1 MNNTIRVV
9 LADDHVFVRDG
20 IKSLLENEANIEV
33 VGEATDGLEAL
44 KMVETTHP
52 DLLILDIRMPN
63 LTGIEVV
70 EKLRSQNN
78 LVKIVMLSMH
88 ESEEYVLKS
97 IKAGADGYL
106 LKGSSK
112 EEFLKALHTV
122 SNGGKYFSG
131 DISSIL
137 IGQLTHPTAVQ
148 ETKPAQEDEL
158 MITKREKEILK
169 LLLSG
174 KGNKEIAEALDIP
187 IDFLADSLDIDE
199 RSRYE
204 LEDNVKLIVIKTPAE
219 NNSFNDSDAF
229 YITIPICIILT
240 HNQIVTVNS
249 FDNGAIKKFLNTFQN
264 RHPDKRNMMVLKVSR
279 LQAIMWIGWQSLT
292 NFSLPVD
299 YLRSVPIF

>member
-1 MNNTIRVV
+1 MSTTIRVV

-20 IKSLLENEANIEV
+20 IKSLLENEANIVV

-44 KMVETTHP
+44 KIVENEQP

-78 LVKIVMLSMH
+78 FVKIVMLSMH

-112 EEFLKALHTV
+112 EEFLKAVQTV
-122 SNGGKYFSG
+122 ANGGKYFSG

-137 IGQLTHPTAVQ
+137 IGQLSNPVAVMESKQ
-148 ETKPAQEDEL
+148 SLDEDM

-174 KGNKEIAEALDIP
+174 KGNKEIAEALDI
-187 IDFLADSLDIDE
+187 SK
-199 RSRYE
+199 R
-204 LEDNVKLIVIKTPAE
+204 TAE
-219 NNSFNDSDAF
+219 VHRFN
-229 YITIPICIILT
+229 LM
-240 HNQIVTVNS
+240 
-249 FDNGAIKKFLNTFQN
+249 KK
-264 RHPDKRNMMVLKVSR
+264 LKVKNLMELSNK
-279 LQAIMWIGWQSLT
+279 A
-292 NFSLPVD
+292 NEFSL
-299 YLRSVPIF
+299 L

>member
-1 MNNTIRVV
+1 MSNTIRVV

-44 KMVETTHP
+44 KIVESCKP

-63 LTGIEVV
+63 MTGIEVV

-112 EEFLKALHTV
+112 EEFLKALQTIA
-122 SNGGKYFSG
+122 NGGKYFSG

-137 IGQLTHPTAVQ
+137 IGQLNNSTSIQ
-148 ETKPAQEDEL
+148 ESKPMPDEEQL
-158 MITKREKEILK
+158 ITKREREILK

-174 KGNKEIAEALDIP
+174 KGNKEIAEALDI
-187 IDFLADSLDIDE
+187 SK
-199 RSRYE
+199 R
-204 LEDNVKLIVIKTPAE
+204 TAE
-219 NNSFNDSDAF
+219 VHRFN
-229 YITIPICIILT
+229 LM
-240 HNQIVTVNS
+240 
-249 FDNGAIKKFLNTFQN
+249 KK
-264 RHPDKRNMMVLKVSR
+264 LKVKNLMELSNK
-279 LQAIMWIGWQSLT
+279 ANEYSL
-292 NFSLPVD
+292 
-299 YLRSVPIF
+299 I

>member
-1 MNNTIRVV
+1 MGNTIRVV

-20 IKSLLENEANIEV
+20 IKSLLENEANIIV

-44 KMVETTHP
+44 KIVEAEQP

-63 LTGIEVV
+63 MTGIEVV

-88 ESEEYVLKS
+88 ESEEYVLKC

-122 SNGGKYFSG
+122 SDGGKYFSG

-137 IGQLTHPTAVQ
+137 IGQLTHPTMSS
-148 ETKPAQEDEL
+148 EMKNPISEEML
-158 MITKREKEILK
+158 ITKREKEILT

-174 KGNKEIAEALDIP
+174 KGNKEIAEALDI
-187 IDFLADSLDIDE
+187 SK
-199 RSRYE
+199 R
-204 LEDNVKLIVIKTPAE
+204 TAE
-219 NNSFNDSDAF
+219 VHRFN
-229 YITIPICIILT
+229 LM
-240 HNQIVTVNS
+240 
-249 FDNGAIKKFLNTFQN
+249 KK
-264 RHPDKRNMMVLKVSR
+264 LKVKNLMELSNK
-279 LQAIMWIGWQSLT
+279 ATEYSL
-292 NFSLPVD
+292 L
-299 YLRSVPIF
+299 

>member
-1 MNNTIRVV
+1 MGNTIRVV

-44 KMVETTHP
+44 KIVDIVKP

-63 LTGIEVV
+63 MTGIEVV
-70 EKLRSQNN
+70 EKLRSQNIT
-78 LVKIVMLSMH
+78 VKIVMLSMH

-112 EEFLKALHTV
+112 EEFLKAVHAV
-122 SNGGKYFSG
+122 ANGGKYFSG

-137 IGQLTHPTAVQ
+137 IGQLSNPVTSLEAKQ
-148 ETKPAQEDEL
+148 SLDEDM

-174 KGNKEIAEALDIP
+174 KGNKEIAEALDI
-187 IDFLADSLDIDE
+187 SK
-199 RSRYE
+199 R
-204 LEDNVKLIVIKTPAE
+204 TAE
-219 NNSFNDSDAF
+219 VHRFN
-229 YITIPICIILT
+229 LM
-240 HNQIVTVNS
+240 
-249 FDNGAIKKFLNTFQN
+249 KK
-264 RHPDKRNMMVLKVSR
+264 LKVKNLMELSNK
-279 LQAIMWIGWQSLT
+279 A
-292 NFSLPVD
+292 NEFSL
-299 YLRSVPIF
+299 I

>member
-1 MNNTIRVV
+1 MSNPIRVV

-44 KMVETTHP
+44 KSVEVNQP

-112 EEFLKALHTV
+112 EEFLKALNTV
-122 SNGGKYFSG
+122 SEGGKYFSG

-137 IGQLTHPTAVQ
+137 IGQLTHPTTFS
-148 ETKPAQEDEL
+148 ETKQLISDEM
-158 MITKREKEILK
+158 MITKREKEILT

-174 KGNKEIAEALDIP
+174 KGNKEIAEALDI
-187 IDFLADSLDIDE
+187 SK
-199 RSRYE
+199 R
-204 LEDNVKLIVIKTPAE
+204 TAE
-219 NNSFNDSDAF
+219 VHRFN
-229 YITIPICIILT
+229 LM
-240 HNQIVTVNS
+240 
-249 FDNGAIKKFLNTFQN
+249 KK
-264 RHPDKRNMMVLKVSR
+264 LKVKNLIELSNKATEYA
-279 LQAIMWIGWQSLT
+279 LI
-292 NFSLPVD
+292 
-299 YLRSVPIF
+299 

>member
-1 MNNTIRVV
+1 MSNTIRVV
-9 LADDHVFVRDG
+9 LTDDHVFVRDG
-20 IKSLLENEANIEV
+20 IKSLLENEANIKV

-44 KMVETTHP
+44 KVIEELKP

-70 EKLRSQNN
+70 EKLRAQGNQ
-78 LVKIVMLSMH
+78 VKIIMLSMH

-112 EEFLKALHTV
+112 EEFLKAVNTV

-137 IGQLTHPTAVQ
+137 IGQLSNPAAAT
-148 ETKPAQEDEL
+148 ETKQSLEDEL

-174 KGNKEIAEALDIP
+174 KGNKEIAEALDI
-187 IDFLADSLDIDE
+187 SK
-199 RSRYE
+199 R
-204 LEDNVKLIVIKTPAE
+204 TAE
-219 NNSFNDSDAF
+219 VHRFN
-229 YITIPICIILT
+229 LM
-240 HNQIVTVNS
+240 
-249 FDNGAIKKFLNTFQN
+249 KK
-264 RHPDKRNMMVLKVSR
+264 LKVKNLMELSNK
-279 LQAIMWIGWQSLT
+279 ATEYSL
-292 NFSLPVD
+292 
-299 YLRSVPIF
+299 I

>member
-1 MNNTIRVV
+1 MSNPIRVV

-20 IKSLLENEANIEV
+20 IKSLLENEANILV

-44 KMVETTHP
+44 NVVELLQP
-52 DLLILDIRMPN
+52 DLMILDIRMPN

-70 EKLRSQNN
+70 EKLRKTNN
-78 LVKIVMLSMH
+78 LVKIIMLSMH

-137 IGQLTHPTAVQ
+137 IGQLNNATVPLDIKHSP
-148 ETKPAQEDEL
+148 DEEML
-158 MITKREKEILK
+158 ITKREKEILT

-174 KGNKEIAEALDIP
+174 KGNKEIAEALDI
-187 IDFLADSLDIDE
+187 SK
-199 RSRYE
+199 R
-204 LEDNVKLIVIKTPAE
+204 TAE
-219 NNSFNDSDAF
+219 VHRFN
-229 YITIPICIILT
+229 LM
-240 HNQIVTVNS
+240 
-249 FDNGAIKKFLNTFQN
+249 KK
-264 RHPDKRNMMVLKVSR
+264 LKVKNLMELSNK
-279 LQAIMWIGWQSLT
+279 ATEYSL
-292 NFSLPVD
+292 L
-299 YLRSVPIF
+299 